1 MKRFKVSKT
10 DYPREAIIISLQRYL
25 EKFWITVSE
34 KPEQYIVTFDPKNP
48 VEKYPQE
55 KEFLNHLIE
64 SEFIR
69 NKVKESLQLRE
80 QLISAALRPY
90 MDGGNLG

>member
-25 EKFWITVSE
+25 EKFWISISE
-34 KPEQYIVTFDPKNP
+34 EPRQYLITFDRKNASG
-48 VEKYPQE
+48 KYPQE
-55 KEFLNHLIE
+55 KEFMNHLIE

-90 MDGGNLG
+90 GDESR